1 MSEGGFWYH
10 FSMFSKANRLRS
22 EKDVLRVIRSKRGAF
37 DAACG
42 VKFVENDLDAVR
54 FVIVVSTKVD
64 KRSVVR
70 NKVRRQYR
78 EICKKFLSRLP
89 ACDIALMVSK
99 PALELS
105 FVEMQERLEQV
116 LTKAKLLS

>member
-1 MSEGGFWYH
+1 
-10 FSMFSKANRLRS
+10 MFPSVHRLRS
-22 EKDVLRVIRSKRGAF
+22 EKDVLRVVRSKRGVF

-42 VKFVENDLDAVR
+42 VRFVENGSSVPR

-64 KRSVVR
+64 KRAVVR
-70 NKVRRQYR
+70 NRVRRQYR

-105 FVEMQERLEQV
+105 FAQMQERLEKV
-116 LTKAKLLS
+116 FIKAKLLS